1 MSPTET
7 SAIIQTDPLGR
18 PTFIARN
25 AAVVVPVEP
34 AAGYLE
40 PQTESGIEHISGLGT
55 GNIHLEVIIPDDI
68 KQDHTYRLTF
78 SDDGSI
84 EEIDS
89 AFATGFTQGA
99 WLVDVETE
107 DTLFSPEI
115 NFESED
121 FEDDIFDGFQ
131 LYIENEE
138 RVDVDR
144 AEWIKGRSN
153 LIGDPRGY
161 DLQTH
166 AFPHDYEVRI
176 LEMGAD
182 TSYSAVPT
190 NIKITNFSVYDIT
203 KPDSAFKVVFKFSEN
218 TDEPDSLKGIL
229 SNGDQI
235 AIKISPLIITIGGQ
249 TIYHYIETSWRIYF
263 NMPRGVESSEQI
275 LPENGDILRF
285 TTKKPFD
292 RNDVFEFTMIGGEYT
307 TERAASNMDNIYT
320 VPDPYIAASS
330 LEARLISQ
338 DVGRGNRRI
347 DFVNLPRECTIRI
360 FTIAGRL
367 VRTLEH
373 SSADN
378 QGRASWDLRT
388 KDGLEVAHGVYIY
401 HVEAPDVGS
410 KIGKLA
416 IIK

>member
-1 MSPTET
+1 
-7 SAIIQTDPLGR
+7 
-18 PTFIARN
+18 
-25 AAVVVPVEP
+25 
-34 AAGYLE
+34 
-40 PQTESGIEHISGLGT
+40 
-55 GNIHLEVIIPDDI
+55 
-68 KQDHTYRLTF
+68 
-78 SDDGSI
+78 
-84 EEIDS
+84 
-89 AFATGFTQGA
+89 
-99 WLVDVETE
+99 
-107 DTLFSPEI
+107 
-115 NFESED
+115 
-121 FEDDIFDGFQ
+121 
-131 LYIENEE
+131 
-138 RVDVDR
+138 
-144 AEWIKGRSN
+144 
-153 LIGDPRGY
+153 
-161 DLQTH
+161 
-166 AFPHDYEVRI
+166 
-176 LEMGAD
+176 
-182 TSYSAVPT
+182 
-190 NIKITNFSVYDIT
+190 
-203 KPDSAFKVVFKFSEN
+203 
-218 TDEPDSLKGIL
+218 
-229 SNGDQI
+229 
-235 AIKISPLIITIGGQ
+235 
-249 TIYHYIETSWRIYF
+249 
-263 NMPRGVESSEQI
+263 MPRGVESSEQI